1 MKNMTFKVGDKV
13 QSAQNSSDVRSMKA
27 IWVAE
32 IIELKAEND
41 NGGCYET
48 LGKWEPII
56 SPKGTVHPLWA
67 KHNPNEKPGLRQLW
81 GDSLV
86 LTHSN

>member
-1 MKNMTFKVGDKV
+1 MKFKVGDKV
-13 QSAQNSSDVRSMKA
+13 QSSKDSSDVKSMKA

-32 IIELKAEND
+32 IIELKSENE

-56 SPKGTVHPLWA
+56 SPQGKVHPLWA
-67 KHNPNEKPGLRQLW
+67 KYNPNKKPELRQLW
-81 GDSLV
+81 GNSLV
-86 LTHSN
+86 LKHTN